1 MQRSCELQ
9 DVVKPHQGTASIDNR
24 ANPESIE
31 TNLSWLLVIHWRWN
45 DIHLPTPSA
54 DAFDGAMSHCQV
66 KSDLLTAICWAIWTM
81 LATAPF
87 SMTRGTRQASTV
99 LCRRHQLC
107 LGPGS
112 FFLSVGDTWTSTKSL
127 VHSGHWSYIQY
138 MACYP
143 QEFPRISLI

>member
-1 MQRSCELQ
+1 MQRSCDLQ

-45 DIHLPTPSA
+45 DIHLQTPSA
-54 DAFDGAMSHCQV
+54 DTFDGAMSHCQV

-112 FFLSVGDTWTSTKSL
+112 FFSVLGIHEL
-127 VHSGHWSYIQY
+127 QPNHWCILGIEAIYSIWH
-138 MACYP
+138 ATP
-143 QEFPRISLI
+143 KNFQESH